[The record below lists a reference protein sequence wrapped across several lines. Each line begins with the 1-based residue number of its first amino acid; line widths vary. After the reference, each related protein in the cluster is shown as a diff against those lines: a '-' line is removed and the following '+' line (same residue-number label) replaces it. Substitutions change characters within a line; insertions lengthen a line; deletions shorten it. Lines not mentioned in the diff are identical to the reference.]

1 MWQLRIGIA
10 VGLAVICGAYYWWSN
25 GKINDLTDKLNIA
38 ITNTALLEQSVETQ
52 NQQIETLLVDQE
64 QSNKRIN
71 DLQNLNREAETKV
84 SELRKTFDEHNL
96 NNLSLAKPGLIEN
109 IINRGTKKVYD
120 NIRELTN
127 PDRQVENDEENSD
140 TP

>member
-1 MWQLRIGIA
+1 MWQLKIGLA
-10 VGLAVICGAYYWWSN
+10 VGLAVICGGYYWWSN
-25 GKINDLTDKLNIA
+25 GKINDLTEQLNVA

-52 NQQIETLLVDQE
+52 NEQISTLLVDQE
-64 QSNKRIN
+64 KSNKRIN
-71 DLQNLNREAETKV
+71 DLQALNREAEGKV

-109 IINRGTKKVYD
+109 IINKGTKKVYD

-127 PDRQVENDEENSD
+127 PNRQVENEENSD

>member
-1 MWQLRIGIA
+1 MLYLRLGLIMGVLV
-10 VGLAVICGAYYWWSN
+10 VGGGYYWWSN
-25 GKINDLTDKLNIA
+25 GKINDLTEQLNVA

-52 NQQIETLLVDQE
+52 NNQIETLLVDQE

-71 DLQNLNREAETKV
+71 DLQSLNREAETKV
-84 SELRKTFDEHNL
+84 TELRKTFDEHNL

-109 IINRGTKKVYD
+109 IINKGTKKVYD

-127 PDRQVENDEENSD
+127 PDRQVEDEENSD

>member
-1 MWQLRIGIA
+1 MDIKNNFIESFFR
-10 VGLAVICGAYYWWSN
+10 V
-25 GKINDLTDKLNIA
+25 
-38 ITNTALLEQSVETQ
+38 Q
-52 NQQIETLLVDQE
+52 NKQIETLLVDQE

-71 DLQNLNREAETKV
+71 DLQSLNREAETKV
-84 SELRKTFDEHNL
+84 TELRKTFDEHNL

-109 IINRGTKKVYD
+109 IINKGTKKVYD

-127 PDRQVENDEENSD
+127 PDRQVEDEENSD